1 MGLYFFESSVLFS
14 CIEFLRKRGIM
25 PSNIGCS
32 AVGGNGDPIKITF
45 GGRTLT
51 VTQSINAQNNLT
63 VYQIINEVPG
73 FSQVHPQQQ
82 QQYPQQ
88 HPFQYP
94 QQIYNPSN
102 NNNNIHNPNSSK
114 TITLNNNNNNNS
126 SCSPSPSPLL
136 SNVDTKKKNNN
147 TTNTDNNNLKKLNEN
162 NNSNILGE
170 IYQQQTPPIAQQQS
184 GTLQRVYA

>member
-82 QQYPQQ
+82 QQQYPQQ

-114 TITLNNNNNNNS
+114 TITLNNNNNS
-126 SCSPSPSPLL
+126 SCSPSPLL